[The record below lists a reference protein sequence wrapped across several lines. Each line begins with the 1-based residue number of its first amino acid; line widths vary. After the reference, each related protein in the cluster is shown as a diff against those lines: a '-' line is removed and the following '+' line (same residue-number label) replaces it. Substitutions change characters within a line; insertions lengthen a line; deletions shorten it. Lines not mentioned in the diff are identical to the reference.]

1 MKSATLPWLQ
11 IQVVMDGERY
21 SYDLDPK
28 GNLTKK
34 FRAKRRDLIKK
45 SAIIDLDK
53 AEQEVNPLSQQ
64 EKIKNNEELLNQI
77 FFQNNMIQLPVQEI
91 NYEPEEKPELIIE
104 PEPLNEF
111 CQFYNNFEKSTTFLK
126 PISYV

>member
-28 GNLTKK
+28 GNLTKR

-91 NYEPEEKPELIIE
+91 NYEPEVKPELI
-104 PEPLNEF
+104 L
-111 CQFYNNFEKSTTFLK
+111 
-126 PISYV
+126 